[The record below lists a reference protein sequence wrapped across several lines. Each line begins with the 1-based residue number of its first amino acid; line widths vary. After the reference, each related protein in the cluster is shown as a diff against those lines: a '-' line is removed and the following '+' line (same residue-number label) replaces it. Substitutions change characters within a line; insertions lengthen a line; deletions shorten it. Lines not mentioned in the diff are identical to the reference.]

1 MTLDGPVVAIGKDWK
16 PDRIERMTSRRKS
29 FKFLLNGLWLSGLR
43 LGEALSLTWDQWAD
57 GIRVDLSGKYAKLLI
72 AAEDEKG
79 GKDRVYP
86 MTPDFAEF
94 LQAVPKES
102 RVGFVLNPI
111 LSRGEC
117 RRIDTVSK
125 AICSIGERAAI
136 KVDDKGGKTVW
147 ASAHDLRRAFGA
159 RWSRRVNSMVL
170 KELMR
175 HASVT
180 TTEKYYVG
188 IQSDETSAL
197 LAGLMLNSPAEG
209 ERAAKR

>member
-1 MTLDGPVVAIGKDWK
+1 M
-16 PDRIERMTSRRKS
+16 
-29 FKFLLNGLWLSGLR
+29 
-43 LGEALSLTWDQWAD
+43 
-57 GIRVDLSGKYAKLLI
+57 
-72 AAEDEKG
+72 
-79 GKDRVYP
+79 
-86 MTPDFAEF
+86 
-94 LQAVPKES
+94 
-102 RVGFVLNPI
+102 

-125 AICSIGERAAI
+125 AICAIGERAAV
-136 KVDDKGGKTVW
+136 KVDDKGGKVVW

-159 RWSRRVNSMVL
+159 RWSRKVNSMVL

-197 LAGLMLNSPAEG
+197 LAGLMLNSPTEG
-209 ERAAKR
+209 ERAAKGE